1 MSIRKSTAKFPRPD
15 NQSIIII
22 ILIIIIVIIFVR
34 KRARKMEGK
43 IPTEEE
49 AENRHKSTQIDTNR
63 QGNGI
68 IRQIRKKER
77 KKRKDREKS
86 KIKKEGGNMFEK
98 KSSGIS
104 G

>member
-49 AENRHKSTQIDTNR
+49 AEN
-63 QGNGI
+63 
-68 IRQIRKKER
+68 
-77 KKRKDREKS
+77 
-86 KIKKEGGNMFEK
+86 
-98 KSSGIS
+98 
-104 G
+104 